1 LTRVLGHRR
10 LVTAREER
18 EAGAMAGTQFGTR
31 VRWLAILLVAIPMPL
46 ACDSGAEESGPTS
59 SAPTK
64 ILSPE
69 GFSAAPEGFSVVLSW
84 SAPTGS
90 AKIVGYEVRRNGKP
104 LEAISADETTLTDF
118 DVGPGRSYTY
128 EIRSHGPG
136 GFSDPLSTDARIA
149 VPPLRAARL
158 EGDFGVKA
166 KVVDQSGYTKFEG
179 STFGW
184 QFRPKCGKGP
194 CNVVWRDVTD
204 KHMHALL
211 KRKQT
216 RYSGSYTGLFLV
228 KCGGTR
234 STSNVELSLKVVKA
248 RAIAGEWRATK
259 LTGTLSSSESA
270 QFGCVG
276 SHAVQS
282 VKGKLRIA
290 G

>member
-1 LTRVLGHRR
+1 
-10 LVTAREER
+10 
-18 EAGAMAGTQFGTR
+18 
-31 VRWLAILLVAIPMPL
+31 
-46 ACDSGAEESGPTS
+46 
-59 SAPTK
+59 
-64 ILSPE
+64 
-69 GFSAAPEGFSVVLSW
+69 VLSW

-90 AKIVGYEVRRNGKP
+90 AKIVGYEVRRNGTR
-104 LEAISADETTLTDF
+104 LEAVSAGETTLTDF
-118 DVGPGRSYTY
+118 DVGPGQTYTY
-128 EIRSHGPG
+128 EIRAHGPS

-166 KVVDQSGYTKFEG
+166 KVVDQSGYERFEG

-184 QFRPKCGKGP
+184 RFKPKCGKGA
-194 CNVVWRDVTD
+194 CDVVWRDVTD
-204 KHMHALL
+204 KHMRALL

-234 STSNVELSLKVVKA
+234 STSHVQLSLTVVKA
-248 RAIAGEWRATK
+248 RAIAGEWRATT

-270 QFGCVG
+270 QFGCIS

-282 VKGKLRIA
+282 VKGKLRLV